1 MKSYKVLIAEDDKN
15 LLDIL
20 RYNLEKEGYR
30 VVTAQNGAH
39 ALEKTQREKPDL
51 IILDIMLPEIDGFE
65 VCRIVRKEMTV
76 PILMLTAKADEVD
89 KIVGLELGADDY
101 MTKPFSIRELLAR
114 IKAMLR
120 RVEMVTKSFTASTN
134 TTSTT
139 LDSGSLKL
147 DTARHLVTR
156 NDKPIDLGPKEFD
169 LLAFL
174 MLNKGQVFSRDTL
187 LEKVWG
193 YEFTGD
199 TRTVDVH
206 VRWLRQKIET
216 YPEKPEYLRTVRGV
230 GYKFEG

>member
-1 MKSYKVLIAEDDKN
+1 MNKYKILIAEDDKN

-20 RYNLEKEGYR
+20 SYNMEKEGYQ
-30 VVTAQNGAH
+30 VITAPDGAK
-39 ALEKTQREKPDL
+39 ALEKIRNETPDL

-65 VCRIVRKEMTV
+65 ICRIVRKEMTV

-101 MTKPFSIRELLAR
+101 MTKPFSIRELIAR
-114 IKAMLR
+114 SKAMLR
-120 RVEMVTKSFTASTN
+120 RIELVKQ
-134 TTSTT
+134 
-139 LDSGSLKL
+139 SLMPPAEQSPSIIKFGELEL
-147 DTARHLVTR
+147 DTARHVVSR
-156 NDKPIDLGPKEFD
+156 KKVPVELGPKEFD

-187 LEKVWG
+187 LNKVWG

-206 VRWLRQKIET
+206 IRWLRQKIEAN
-216 YPEKPEYLRTVRGV
+216 PDKPVYLRTVRGV

>member
-1 MKSYKVLIAEDDKN
+1 MKNYKVLIAEDDKN

-30 VVTAQNGAH
+30 VVTAQDGAR
-39 ALEKTQREKPDL
+39 ALEKTQSEKPDL
-51 IILDIMLPEIDGFE
+51 LILDIMLPEIDGFE

-120 RVEMVTKSFTASTN
+120 RVEMVSESLTASAATP
-134 TTSTT
+134 STV
-139 LDSGSLKL
+139 LDFGELKL
-147 DTARHLVTR
+147 DTARHVLTR
-156 NDKPIDLGPKEFD
+156 NDTSVDLGPKEFD

-187 LEKVWG
+187 LDKVWG

-216 YPEKPEYLRTVRGV
+216 SPEKPVYLRTVRGV

>member
-1 MKSYKVLIAEDDKN
+1 
-15 LLDIL
+15 
-20 RYNLEKEGYR
+20 
-30 VVTAQNGAH
+30 
-39 ALEKTQREKPDL
+39 
-51 IILDIMLPEIDGFE
+51 
-65 VCRIVRKEMTV
+65 EMTV

-120 RVEMVTKSFTASTN
+120 RVEMVSESLTASAATPSN
-134 TTSTT
+134 V
-139 LDSGSLKL
+139 LEFGELKL
-147 DTARHLVTR
+147 NMARHVVTR
-156 NDKPIDLGPKEFD
+156 NDMSVDLGPKEFD

-187 LEKVWG
+187 LDKVWG
-193 YEFTGD
+193 YEFTGN

-206 VRWLRQKIET
+206 IRWLRQKIET
-216 YPEKPEYLRTVRGV
+216 SPEKPVYLRTVRGV

>member
-20 RYNLEKEGYR
+20 KYNLEKEGYR
-30 VVTAQNGAH
+30 VVTAQNGTH
-39 ALEKTQREKPDL
+39 ALEKTRSEKPDL

-101 MTKPFSIRELLAR
+101 ITKPFSTRELLAR

-120 RVEMVTKSFTASTN
+120 RVEMVTKSFTASATP
-134 TTSTT
+134 STI
-139 LDSGSLKL
+139 LDFGELKL
-147 DTARHLVTR
+147 DTARHVVTR
-156 NDKPIDLGPKEFD
+156 NDTPIDLGPKEFD

-187 LEKVWG
+187 LDKVWG

-216 YPEKPEYLRTVRGV
+216 SPENPVYLRTVRGV

>member
-20 RYNLEKEGYR
+20 RYNLEREGYR